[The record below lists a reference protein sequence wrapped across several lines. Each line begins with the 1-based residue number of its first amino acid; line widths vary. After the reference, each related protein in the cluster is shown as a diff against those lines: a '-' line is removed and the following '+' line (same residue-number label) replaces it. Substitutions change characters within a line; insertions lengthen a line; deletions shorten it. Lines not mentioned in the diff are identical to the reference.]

1 MSKQKYY
8 SDFTSKFR
16 MTRKSSNILWS
27 ILKLFLNDGK
37 IPIIPVL
44 FHENKFVTDFKELL
58 NVFSAKQC

>member
-1 MSKQKYY
+1 
-8 SDFTSKFR
+8 

-44 FHENKFVTDFKELL
+44 FRENKFVTDFKELL